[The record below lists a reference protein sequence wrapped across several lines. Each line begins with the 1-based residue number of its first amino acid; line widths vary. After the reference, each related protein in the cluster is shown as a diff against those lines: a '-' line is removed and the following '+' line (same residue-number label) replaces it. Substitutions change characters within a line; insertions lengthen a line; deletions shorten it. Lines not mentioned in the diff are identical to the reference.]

1 LPAGKLKQAVDD
13 LNANIATGLVGVVAL
28 CFAGWTML
36 AVRLYQHQQPLR
48 YELRREPPWGVV
60 DLLLILVLG
69 FGPQI
74 TVASYFQPLIVP
86 ENPDHHVLKE
96 LLRWNSVVSVIS
108 IVGML
113 TYFQFRPQAS
123 LKDVGLDLRNV
134 GHQFGIGVACFVLV
148 GPLVF
153 AIQASLVEL
162 LEFESKHPLIEL
174 IKDDT
179 SAFQMCAFLA
189 VVVAPISEELI
200 FRGFLQGWLER
211 LPLFRA
217 TFDSFLFGRR
227 QTDEEA
233 DILFQESQGDS
244 HPVAVMP
251 IVISSAIF
259 AAMHWSH
266 GPDPIPLFFLALA
279 LGYMYQRTHRLLPCM
294 VAHACLNG
302 TTMLLLWLSL
312 DELGG

>member
-1 LPAGKLKQAVDD
+1 MASSHCVW
-13 LNANIATGLVGVVAL
+13 
-28 CFAGWTML
+28 AGWTVL
-36 AVRLYQHQQPLR
+36 AVRLYQRQQPLR
-48 YELRREPPWGVV
+48 YELRREPPWGVW
-60 DLLLILVLG
+60 DLLLILILA
-69 FGPQI
+69 FGPQL
-74 TVASYFQPLIVP
+74 TVASYFQPMLVP
-86 ENPDHHVLKE
+86 SSPDPQVLKE

-108 IVGML
+108 ICGML
-113 TYFQFRPQAS
+113 TYFQFRPQAG
-123 LKDVGLDLRNV
+123 LKDVGLDV
-134 GHQFGIGVACFVLV
+134 KKFGYQFGIGVACFVLV

-153 AIQASLVEL
+153 ALQAALVVL

-174 IKDDT
+174 IKDDK

-217 TFDSFLFGRR
+217 DFDSFLFGRR
-227 QTDEEA
+227 QTDEES
-233 DILFQESQGDS
+233 DILFQESQGNS
-244 HPVAVMP
+244 HPVALLP

-294 VAHACLNG
+294 IVHACLNG

-312 DELGG
+312 DELGA